1 MARKLT
7 ESVAVKSEAEEA
19 DWYATP
25 QGRQQTRREFE
36 RALRGGTVTRV
47 SGAKLQRTDAKVLAE
62 LMEQAKAKA
71 TRAISIRLPIADIE
85 LAKLIA
91 EVKGVG
97 YQSVLKQAIRKGL
110 MSRCTQIPD

>member
-1 MARKLT
+1 MARKST
-7 ESVAVKSEAEEA
+7 ERVVFQSEAHEA
-19 DWYATP
+19 EWYATP
-25 QGRQQTRREFE
+25 QGREQTQREFE

-47 SGAKLQRTDAKVLAE
+47 SGVKLQRTDAKVLAE

-85 LAKLIA
+85 LAKHIA
-91 EVKGVG
+91 EAKGVG

-110 MSRCTQIPD
+110 KRAG

>member
-1 MARKLT
+1 MACKSIENR
-7 ESVAVKSEAEEA
+7 AFKSEAEEA

-25 QGRQQTRREFE
+25 QGREQTQREFE
-36 RALRGGTVTRV
+36 RALRGGAVTRLG
-47 SGAKLQRTDAKVLAE
+47 GAKLERTDARVLAQ

-85 LAKLIA
+85 LAKRIA
-91 EVKGVG
+91 ETEGIG

-110 MSRCTQIPD
+110 KKAV